1 MKQFLESADLLQT
14 IASET
19 ATVGGEARDLVADLT
34 DEQVNWKLAPN
45 SWSIAQCLDH
55 LAVTSEK
62 FDQDFAKAIARGREK
77 RRASGAVRYRPT
89 ILGGWLVKQLS
100 PEAKKRMPAPRV
112 FRPAESSAIKEAL
125 ERFLRQQEKFLSLV
139 NDARGID
146 YNKTRL
152 RSPVTPLIRYSLADA
167 FVMTVVHGQ
176 RRLAQ
181 ARRVRETPGFPRNP

>member
-1 MKQFLESADLLQT
+1 MRQFLESADLVQT
-14 IASET
+14 IVTET
-19 ATVGGEARDLVADLT
+19 EKVGDEARDLVADLT
-34 DEQVNWKLAPN
+34 DEQLNWKPAPH

-62 FDQDFAKAIARGREK
+62 FDQGFAKAIARGREK
-77 RRASGAVRYRPT
+77 RQVGGAVKYRPT

-100 PEAKKRMPAPRV
+100 PEAKRKMPAPKV
-112 FRPAESSAIKEAL
+112 FRPAESSAIKAPL
-125 ERFLRQQEKFLSLV
+125 ERFLRQQEKFLGFV

-152 RSPVTPLIRYSLADA
+152 RSPVTPLMRYSLADA

-176 RRLAQ
+176 RHLEQ
-181 ARRVRETPGFPRNP
+181 ARRVRETSGFPQN